1 MMYIISYLSLR
12 VANESN
18 TYTLGKELTE
28 EGKEGGIFKAIRE
41 PKNDIVVIREFPNG
55 LMLKDKHWTMFHKEV
70 IKMREID
77 SPNIIKLLDEPFGNM
92 ETFNLAI
99 EYCNGGNLKQYVD
112 KYKGD
117 IPMDEIRNIMRQV
130 IEGMSYMDKR
140 YKLLREINLE
150 DIILHK
156 EGMEKDYTYKIGYLG
171 FTQACVEQTGELFGL
186 PCYSSPQVLK
196 NEPYTKKA
204 AVFGFGI
211 MLCYLAYK
219 KNLFGRAGLY
229 KKIVEQKVLKFPPT
243 RGRNAMYRDLVDK
256 CCLKYSEESRLD
268 IEGVRNH
275 PFIGIEE
282 VKIESIMR
290 ID

>member
-1 MMYIISYLSLR
+1 MAI
-12 VANESN
+12 
-18 TYTLGKELTE
+18 KEFST
-28 EGKEGGIFKAIRE
+28 
-41 PKNDIVVIREFPNG
+41 G
-55 LMLKDKHWTMFHKEV
+55 LQLKGKHWTIFDKEV
-70 IKMREID
+70 TKMREID
-77 SPNIIKLLDEPFGNM
+77 SPNIIKLLDEPFI
-92 ETFNLAI
+92 TDKKTCHLAM

-112 KYKGD
+112 KYKGY
-117 IPMDEIRNIMRQV
+117 IPMSKISDIMRQV

-150 DIILHK
+150 DILLHK

-186 PCYSSPQVLK
+186 SCYSSPQVLN

-204 AVFGFGI
+204 VVYGFGI
-211 MLCYLAYK
+211 MLYYLAYK
-219 KNLFGRAGLY
+219 ENPFGSIGLY
-229 KKIVEQKVLKFPPT
+229 KELLVEQKDMKFPET
-243 RGRNAMYRDLVDK
+243 RGRTAIYQDLVSK
-256 CCLKYSEESRLD
+256 CLKYSEESRLD

-282 VKIESIMR
+282 VKGESIML